1 MKLIEYGMRTED
13 ICAQLMKA
21 YKVLDT
27 AFTCCHH
34 HHRHIDLLPP
44 DELTDSA
51 LHNSGGIELS
61 EQYDIVLACLELVA
75 ADVRDLFR
83 LYHVKLLWV
92 LREEQRG
99 DLFEGWESAEVKA
112 VLTHFK
118 TFYNDRYEDFENL
131 LNTVAKLVKR
141 QFGTTM
147 NVALD
152 PAAVFEDE
160 IPSFPRRIPQRSTST
175 VSSSSLS
182 SASPTSS
189 SSSSSSLHR
198 MSSGGGGGGSA
209 SSESR
214 SSSSNDLMIDELAR
228 RSTVALGESPSFI
241 SHSVSPPIS
250 TPSFISHP
258 HFIPVPISDLSNVV
272 CALLYC

>member
-1 MKLIEYGMRTED
+1 MRTED

-34 HHRHIDLLPP
+34 HHRHHDLPHHQR
-44 DELTDSA
+44 DGTGA
-51 LHNSGGIELS
+51 SGGIELS

-83 LYHVKLLWV
+83 LFHVKLLWV

-99 DLFEGWESAEVKA
+99 DLFAGWESAEVKA

-118 TFYNDRYEDFENL
+118 TFYNDRYEDFESL

-152 PAAVFEDE
+152 PAAVFEDD
-160 IPSFPRRIPQRSTST
+160 IPSFPRRKQRSTS
-175 VSSSSLS
+175 
-182 SASPTSS
+182 SAPSS
-189 SSSSSSLHR
+189 SSSSTSSPSSSSSSPSLHR
-198 MSSGGGGGGSA
+198 VSPGEGTTGG
-209 SSESR
+209 SR
-214 SSSSNDLMIDELAR
+214 SSSSNDLLIDELAR
-228 RSTVALGESPSFI
+228 RSNVALG
-241 SHSVSPPIS
+241 
-250 TPSFISHP
+250 
-258 HFIPVPISDLSNVV
+258 DL
-272 CALLYC
+272 LTLFQP